1 MSHNIDQQR
10 ATHAL
15 KTVRETVCERSSK
28 TPEHWICKLS
38 KDESS
43 EWKSRANELPAMI
56 QMNGLGATV
65 AFYYSKGKTST
76 HRKLLDTTLKPW
88 LCEGNQA
95 LYPNADNLME
105 AIINSDMHTYQIAQ
119 AEAQAYLRWV
129 KKFSKI
135 YCDKEKMGEN
145 S

>member
-1 MSHNIDQQR
+1 MSRNIDQQR

-15 KTVRETVCERSSK
+15 QSVKEGVRKLAPAER
-28 TPEHWICKLS
+28 
-38 KDESS
+38 D

-56 QMNGLGATV
+56 QMNGLGSTV
-65 AFYYSKGKTST
+65 AFYYSKGKASV
-76 HRKLLDTTLKPW
+76 HRKLLNTTLKPW
-88 LCEGNQA
+88 LCQDDQS

-135 YCDKEKMGEN
+135 YCEKEKTGEN